1 MKHIQSLLND
11 DQFEC
16 FQLDPSMCETGEC
29 ACKIE
34 LQRRAKVELNA
45 MLDALTWYA
54 KPRIYETGAIDL
66 DEGHRA
72 RTTLKSLVA

>member
-16 FQLDPSMCETGEC
+16 FQLDPSVCEGEC

-54 KPRIYETGAIDL
+54 KPRIYETGAINL

-72 RTTLKSLVA
+72 RTTLKTLVA

>member
-16 FQLDPSMCETGEC
+16 FQLDPSVCETGEC
-29 ACKIE
+29 ACKVE

-72 RTTLKSLVA
+72 RTTLKTLVA

>member
-16 FQLDPSMCETGEC
+16 FQLDPSVCEGEC
-29 ACKIE
+29 ACKVE
-34 LQRRAKVELNA
+34 LQHRAKEELNA
-45 MLDALTWYA
+45 MLDALSWYA

-72 RTTLKSLVA
+72 RTTLKTLVA

>member
-1 MKHIQSLLND
+1 MKNIQSLLNE

-16 FQLDPSMCETGEC
+16 FQLDPSVCEHEC

-34 LQRRAKVELNA
+34 LQRRARGELDA
-45 MLDALTWYA
+45 MLAALSWYA

-66 DEGHRA
+66 DEGHKA
-72 RTTLKSLVA
+72 RVTLKTLVA